1 MRIDIVQPQPIAE
14 VPKVDGGNSAST
26 NYKDELN
33 RKLGKYVPESG
44 KQGENE
50 SNGSSQEQVDKL
62 NEKMEKSGRKIQ
74 FKVMK
79 NPNQIIAQIVDTGT
93 GEVIEEIPS
102 EKLMEILGSIGETS
116 GQNID
121 KKV

>member
-102 EKLMEILGSIGETS
+102 RSSWKSWDPS
-116 GQNID
+116 G
-121 KKV
+121 KHPGRT